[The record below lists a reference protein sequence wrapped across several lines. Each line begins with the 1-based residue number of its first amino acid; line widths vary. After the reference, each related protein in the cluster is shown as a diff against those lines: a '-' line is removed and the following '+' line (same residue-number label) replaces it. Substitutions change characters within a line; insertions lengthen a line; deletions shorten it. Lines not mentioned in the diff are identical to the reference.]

1 MKTKPNGRQR
11 AAITRPTLIGS
22 RARNGHKKTNG
33 RMNHYLC
40 SLEKNQAGKFALRIR
55 ARFARQNWLLS
66 VYSVS
71 ATFDQAMRKL
81 EQTLRFMQR
90 SEERLWF
97 WGIDRSDDPN
107 FAADLLG
114 TEGLKVDRR
123 SEFPA
128 HSVAV
133 MLAPDRPV
141 HGELLQPVRRDF
153 SQTRE
158 MARSASA

>member
-1 MKTKPNGRQR
+1 MKTKAIGRQR
-11 AAITRPTLIGS
+11 AAITRPPLVGT
-22 RARNGHKKTNG
+22 RTRNGHKKTNG
-33 RMNHYLC
+33 RVNHYLC
-40 SLEKNQAGKFALRIR
+40 SLEKNQAGKFTLRIR

-71 ATFDQAMRKL
+71 ATFEQAMRKL

-114 TEGLKVDRR
+114 TEGLKLDRR

-128 HSVAV
+128 HSVTV

-141 HGELLQPVRRDF
+141 LSEILQPVRRDF
-153 SQTRE
+153 SQTRGL
-158 MARSASA
+158 ARSASA